1 MSKIIHPASPTKD
14 KVLRRL
20 SIETEVLETLAMND
34 PNPSFGGYV
43 FTVDVFNSET
53 IYQLEKHSGS
63 IILSMT
69 EDVPEDDP
77 VWEMAAKVLGIE

>member
-1 MSKIIHPASPTKD
+1 MMKQKILLRLTHEASLLD
-14 KVLRRL
+14 A
-20 SIETEVLETLAMND
+20 LAMND